1 MIKRKRGRPK
11 LSDLTKRHLVHVKE
25 VTVKTKPETIVNLS
39 DVETAE
45 LLKQIQ
51 GRGYYIAKTPLQ
63 QSGMTF
69 KVDLKRWAGQ
79 KFKFGVTSDTHMGS
93 RYQQITHLH
102 TFYRLCQKRG
112 IDTVFHAGDLV
123 DGFGIYRG
131 QEFEVFVH
139 GADAQTEYA
148 VEHYPKYKG
157 VKTVLISGNHDQSFM
172 KTAGYNVAKAVC
184 AEREDMTYIGDDLA
198 FVNIDKIK
206 IALMHGRA
214 GMSYAK
220 SYRLQKIMETM
231 PSGPDKPHFLFLGHY
246 HNSNILS
253 GYRNMEG
260 ILMPCFQSQ
269 TPFEA
274 ALALSPTIAG
284 LVVEFQIDDNGLARV
299 VYEWIPFYVPVKN
312 DF

>member
-1 MIKRKRGRPK
+1 MKEKEEK
-11 LSDLTKRHLVHVKE
+11 VLDLAQ
-25 VTVKTKPETIVNLS
+25 
-39 DVETAE
+39 VETDE

-63 QSGMTF
+63 QSGLTF
-69 KVDLKRWAGQ
+69 KGDLKRWAGR
-79 KFKFGVTSDTHMGS
+79 KYKFGVVSDTHLGS
-93 RYQQITHLH
+93 RYQQLTHLH
-102 TFYRLCQKRG
+102 TFYKLCQKRG
-112 IDTVFHAGDLV
+112 IDTIFHAGDLV

-148 VEHYPKYKG
+148 VAHYPKYKG

-172 KTAGYNVAKAVC
+172 KTAGYNVAKVVAQQ
-184 AEREDMTYIGDDLA
+184 REDITYIGDDLA
-198 FVNIDKIK
+198 FVNIENIK
-206 IALMHGRA
+206 VALMHGRA

-231 PSGPDKPHFLFLGHY
+231 PGGADKPHFLFLGHY

-260 ILMPCFQSQ
+260 ILMPCFQAQ

-274 ALALSPTIAG
+274 ALALHPTIAG
-284 LVVEFQIDDNGLARV
+284 LVVEFQVDDKGLARIQ
-299 VYEWIPFYVPVKN
+299 YEWIPFYVPKKN